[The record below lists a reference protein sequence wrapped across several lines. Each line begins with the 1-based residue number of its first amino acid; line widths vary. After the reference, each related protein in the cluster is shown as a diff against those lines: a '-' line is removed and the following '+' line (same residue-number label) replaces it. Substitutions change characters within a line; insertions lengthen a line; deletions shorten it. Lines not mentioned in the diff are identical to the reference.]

1 MFAILGA
8 LAGAIID
15 IIVIVC
21 LAVGLISL
29 PFILI
34 GWIVGKIKA

>member
-15 IIVIVC
+15 VIIIVC

-34 GWIVGKIKA
+34 AKIVGKIKA